1 MAPDRKEILLICA
14 IFMMIALAGC
24 ASPKTDV
31 PTPSL
36 SPVVTMS
43 YNPVIIHEPPP
54 VTTSPLSNPETTCD
68 CSYNRYNCDDFSTHT
83 AAQSCYDYCKTSGKG
98 DIHQLDRDKNGLACE

>member
-1 MAPDRKEILLICA
+1 MAPDIKEILVIYF
-14 IFMMIALAGC
+14 IFIMITLAGC
-24 ASPKTDV
+24 GSPRADTLTSSPPPAVTISFK
-31 PTPSL
+31 
-36 SPVVTMS
+36 PVV
-43 YNPVIIHEPPP
+43 IHEPPS
-54 VTTSPLSNPETTCD
+54 VTTSQLNNPETICD